1 LSVLW
6 AVVEAGYVWL
16 AVVAVM
22 FSLIGAFYY
31 LRIVKLMYFDGPQDN
46 SPIVSNSPMRI
57 VLSMNGLAVLGF
69 GIFPGALM
77 AICAYSV
84 ALSL

>member
-6 AVVEAGYVWL
+6 AVIAAGYLWL

-31 LRIVKLMYFDGPQDN
+31 LRIVKLMYFDVPQDHA
-46 SPIVSNSPMRI
+46 PIAPNAPMRI
-57 VLSMNGLAVLGF
+57 VLSLNGLAVLGF
-69 GIFPGALM
+69 GLFPGMLM